1 MATLQG
7 RAIKDTYKD
16 LLQVSNGNAGVDG
29 TLRTVE
35 DGEGTTSALQVSTSA
50 VKINGDLNVTG
61 TVEGVPHVDYRGN
74 YSSGTSYVK
83 DDVVVYNGSSYIAKG
98 NTTGNAPTNTAHWGL
113 LAQKGNDGATG
124 AKGSDGAVGPEGPV
138 GPQGPA
144 GPQGNSITGPQ
155 GPEGPVGPV
164 GPQGPEGPQG
174 PAGADG
180 TGTSIDAN
188 IAEFG
193 STDIIFNKD
202 NSTQFFR
209 VNGKNSNENS
219 MFFVG
224 RPASTELAHS
234 HSWQNKI
241 GTIQTL
247 PRNSVGGGVV
257 EVHAWNQSTDSHS
270 ASFQATIH
278 SDISSSASGYPA
290 ELQNQVR
297 QTHNTGF
304 QTLDNNGIITGQI
317 THQAFPEKS
326 RISTGSWSMST
337 LHINPTTVYASTSFG
352 GTGYDLNGRMYLGNS
367 GNRWREIYSA
377 ASTINTSDATLKQD
391 IEALS
396 EAEQRVAVA
405 VKGLLKKYRWIQS
418 VEEKG
423 DDARIHFGVI
433 AQEVKAAFE
442 AEGLDPHRYSLFCYD
457 EWYVP
462 ENITSKTLENMD
474 AENNHDVFSTE
485 PKEGFVK
492 KSLYSIRYSEL
503 FAFIISAL

>member
-16 LLQVSNGNAGVDG
+16 LLQVSNSNNGVDG
-29 TLRTVE
+29 TLRTIE
-35 DGEGTTSALQVSTSA
+35 DGEGTSSALKVSTGG
-50 VKINGDLNVTG
+50 VQITGTLDVTG
-61 TVEGVPHVDYRGN
+61 AVTGVPHVDYQGN
-74 YSSGTSYVK
+74 YSASTSYIK

-98 NTTGNAPTNTAHWGL
+98 NTSGNAPTNATYWGL
-113 LAQKGNDGATG
+113 LASKGTDGTNGTNGLDGAT
-124 AKGSDGAVGPEGPV
+124 

-144 GPQGNSITGPQ
+144 GPAGANGADGADGATGPQ
-155 GPEGPVGPV
+155 
-164 GPQGPEGPQG
+164 GPQG

-180 TGTSIDAN
+180 ADGADGTVIDAN

-202 NSTQFFR
+202 NSTQYLR
-209 VNGKNSNENS
+209 AEGQNSNEENL
-219 MFFVG
+219 FFVG
-224 RPASTELAHS
+224 RPSSSGLAHS
-234 HSWQNKI
+234 FGWTNKV
-241 GTIQTL
+241 GSIQSL
-247 PRNSVGGGVV
+247 SGSSV
-257 EVHAWNQSTDSHS
+257 EFHAWNQSTSGQS
-270 ASFQATIH
+270 ASFQSTIH
-278 SDISSSASGYPA
+278 STVSSSNSGYSA
-290 ELQNQVR
+290 TDMNAVK

-304 QTLDNNGIITGQI
+304 QTLSNSGVITGQI
-317 THQAFPEKS
+317 THQAFPEAS
-326 RISTGSWSMST
+326 RISSGSWSMST
-337 LHINPTTVYASTSFG
+337 LHINPTTVYAATSYG
-352 GTGYDLNGRMYLGNS
+352 GTGADSNGRMYLGNS

-377 ASTINTSDATLKQD
+377 SSTINTSDATLKQD

-433 AQEVKAAFE
+433 AQEVKVAFE